1 MKNKIRFPDFLGIGA
16 ARTGS
21 TWLYHNLIIQS
32 GIWLP
37 PNKEL
42 HYFDRNIKYPS
53 PSFLHDSSFWKR
65 LIGREAHNRQFR
77 QIMARKLVKNIVR
90 INYPNFKWSFKYY
103 TGNISDHWYS
113 SLFTTDI
120 NKIVGEITPAYQ
132 ILDEDDVRKI
142 HELMPNTKIIFIVR
156 NPIDRTWSQLRQSN

>member
-77 QIMARKLVKNIVR
+77 QIMARKLVK
-90 INYPNFKWSFKYY
+90 KHCS
-103 TGNISDHWYS
+103 
-113 SLFTTDI
+113 
-120 NKIVGEITPAYQ
+120 NKLSELQMVIQ
-132 ILDEDDVRKI
+132 ILYWKYIGSLV
-142 HELMPNTKIIFIVR
+142 FVAFFYY
-156 NPIDRTWSQLRQSN
+156 